1 MNYIKNVY
9 LEDRNRKLVIE
20 VDDNLINL
28 IKPFIGNKGFVYLGE
43 YPLVIT
49 DSMMQS
55 KLNKKG
61 GKHIT
66 NEFYN
71 IPQNT
76 LSGEVKFN
84 KYHVIMYNNI
94 KYVCVNNLEDN
105 KRNWIEIRPVKW
117 QINESN
123 LEFESSLFVKSAGLL
138 SEDIIKKYVVNDMFQ
153 GINNSNIIYE
163 LARLNGQNLKD
174 FNLYSILNNSK
185 LNFNSLTSE
194 ETIIIGLVLG
204 LFKGRTFKFEEIA
217 SLLDIDIEEVLYK
230 YKSGINKLEIIINK
244 SLSDENKHVEKS
256 LIMIKEKNN

>member
-9 LEDRNRKLVIE
+9 LEDGNRKLVLVIS
-20 VDDNLINL
+20 DNLINL
-28 IKPFIGNKGFVYLGE
+28 IKPFIGNRGFVYLGE
-43 YPLVIT
+43 YPLDIT
-49 DSMMQS
+49 DSMTQS

-76 LSGEVKFN
+76 LNGEVKFN
-84 KYHVIMYNNI
+84 KYPVIMYNNI
-94 KYVCVNNLEDN
+94 KYICINSSDNN
-105 KRNWIEIRPVKW
+105 KHVWIEIKPIKW
-117 QINESN
+117 NINGSN
-123 LEFESSLFVKSAGLL
+123 LEFESSLFIQFEKVLN
-138 SEDIIKKYVVNDMFQ
+138 EDTLKNIIPDMFQ

-174 FNLYSILNNSK
+174 FNLYSILNNSN

-194 ETIIIGLVLG
+194 EMIILCLVLG
-204 LFKGRTFKFEEIA
+204 LFKGKTFKFEDVA

-244 SLSDENKHVEKS
+244 SLSEESKHAEKS
-256 LIMIKEKNN
+256 LTMIKEKNN

>member
-28 IKPFIGNKGFVYLGE
+28 IKPFIGNKDFVYLGE
-43 YPLVIT
+43 YPLIVP
-49 DSMMQS
+49 DSMTQS

-84 KYHVIMYNNI
+84 KYPVIMYNNI
-94 KYVCVNNLEDN
+94 KYVCVNSLEDN
-105 KRNWIEIRPVKW
+105 KRNWIEIRPIKW
-117 QINESN
+117 EINESN
-123 LEFESSLFVKSAGLL
+123 LEFESSLFVKSGDLL
-138 SEDIIKKYVVNDMFQ
+138 NEDIIKKYVVNDMFQ

-174 FNLYSILNNSK
+174 FNLYLILNNSN

-194 ETIIIGLVLG
+194 EIIILGLMLG
-204 LFKGRTFKFEEIA
+204 LFKGKNFKFEDVA
-217 SLLDIDIEEVLYK
+217 SLLDINIEEVLYK

-244 SLSDENKHVEKS
+244 SLSDESKRTEKS
-256 LIMIKEKNN
+256 LTMINERR

>member
-9 LEDRNRKLVIE
+9 LEDDNHKLVLEIS
-20 VDDNLINL
+20 DNLMNL
-28 IKPFIGNKGFVYLGE
+28 IKPFIGSKGFVYLGE
-43 YPLVIT
+43 YPLIVP
-49 DSMMQS
+49 DSMTQS

-61 GKHIT
+61 GKHII

-84 KYHVIMYNNI
+84 KYPVIMYNNI
-94 KYVCVNNLEDN
+94 KYICVKSLEDN

-117 QINESN
+117 QIDESN
-123 LEFESSLFVKSAGLL
+123 LEFESSLFVKSAGIL

-153 GINNSNIIYE
+153 GINNSNIINE

-194 ETIIIGLVLG
+194 EIIILGLMLG
-204 LFKGRTFKFEEIA
+204 LFKGKTFKFEDVA

-244 SLSDENKHVEKS
+244 SLSEENKHAEKS
-256 LIMIKEKNN
+256 LTLINERR

>member
-9 LEDRNRKLVIE
+9 LEDGNRKLVIE

-43 YPLVIT
+43 YPLT
-49 DSMMQS
+49 LPDSMTQS
-55 KLNKKG
+55 KLNKKC

-71 IPQNT
+71 IPQNK

-84 KYHVIMYNNI
+84 KYPVIMYNNI
-94 KYVCVNNLEDN
+94 KYVCVNSLEDN

-117 QINESN
+117 NINGSN
-123 LEFESSLFVKSAGLL
+123 LEFESSLFIQFGKVLN
-138 SEDIIKKYVVNDMFQ
+138 EDTLKNIITDMFQ
-153 GINNSNIIYE
+153 GINNSNIINE

-174 FNLYSILNNSK
+174 FNLYSILNNSN

-194 ETIIIGLVLG
+194 EMIILG
-204 LFKGRTFKFEEIA
+204 LMLGMFKGKTFKFEDVA

-244 SLSDENKHVEKS
+244 SLSEESKRTEKS
-256 LIMIKEKNN
+256 LIMIKERR

>member
-9 LEDRNRKLVIE
+9 LEDGNRKLVLEIS
-20 VDDNLINL
+20 DNLINL
-28 IKPFIGNKGFVYLGE
+28 IKPFIGNRGFVYLGE

-49 DSMMQS
+49 DSMTQS

-76 LSGEVKFN
+76 LNGEVKFN
-84 KYHVIMYNNI
+84 KYPVIMYNNI
-94 KYVCVNNLEDN
+94 KYICINSSDNN
-105 KRNWIEIRPVKW
+105 KHVWIEIKPIKW
-117 QINESN
+117 NINGSN
-123 LEFESSLFVKSAGLL
+123 LEFESSLFIQFEKVLN
-138 SEDIIKKYVVNDMFQ
+138 EDTLKNIIPDMFQ

-174 FNLYSILNNSK
+174 FNLYSILNNSN

-194 ETIIIGLVLG
+194 EMIILCLVLG
-204 LFKGRTFKFEEIA
+204 LFKGKTFKFEDVA

-230 YKSGINKLEIIINK
+230 YKSSINKLEIIINK
-244 SLSDENKHVEKS
+244 SLSEESKHAEKS
-256 LIMIKEKNN
+256 LTMINKRR

>member
-84 KYHVIMYNNI
+84 KYPVIMYNNI
-94 KYVCVNNLEDN
+94 KYICINSLEDN

-174 FNLYSILNNSK
+174 FNLYSILNNSN

-194 ETIIIGLVLG
+194 EIIIIGLVLG

-217 SLLDIDIEEVLYK
+217 SLLNINIEEVLYK
-230 YKSGINKLEIIINK
+230 YKNGINKLEIIINK
-244 SLSDENKHVEKS
+244 CLSEESKRTEKS

>member
-9 LEDRNRKLVIE
+9 LEDDNHKLVLEIS
-20 VDDNLINL
+20 DNLMNL
-28 IKPFIGNKGFVYLGE
+28 IKPFIGNKNFVYLGE

-66 NEFYN
+66 NEFYS

-76 LSGEVKFN
+76 LSGKVKFN
-84 KYHVIMYNNI
+84 KYPVIMYNNI
-94 KYVCVNNLEDN
+94 KYICVNGLDNN

-117 QINESN
+117 NINGSN
-123 LEFESSLFVKSAGLL
+123 LEFESSLFIQFGKVLN
-138 SEDIIKKYVVNDMFQ
+138 EDTLKNIITDMFQ
-153 GINNSNIIYE
+153 GINNFNVINE
-163 LARLNGQNLKD
+163 LARLNDQNLKD
-174 FNLYSILNNSK
+174 FNLYSILNNSN

-194 ETIIIGLVLG
+194 EIIIIGLVLG

-217 SLLDIDIEEVLYK
+217 SLLNINIEEVLYK
-230 YKSGINKLEIIINK
+230 YKNGINKLEIIINK
-244 SLSDENKHVEKS
+244 CLSEESKRTEKS